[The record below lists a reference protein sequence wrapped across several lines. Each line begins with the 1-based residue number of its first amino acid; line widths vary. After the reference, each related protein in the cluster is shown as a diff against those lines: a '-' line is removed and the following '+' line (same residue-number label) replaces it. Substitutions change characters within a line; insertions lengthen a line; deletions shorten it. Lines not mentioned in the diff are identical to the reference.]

1 MINNRIVEKKRYKA
15 FGLTV
20 LSEIPLPE
28 LPQLSIQDDFADV
41 TVEIKD
47 LSAMWECYSNQNERF
62 VITEQFIMFKISEAI
77 FYIQDGERI
86 YVSPIIDSDLDRI
99 RLFILGTCMG
109 IILIQR
115 KTYALHGSAIVI
127 NGKAYAIV
135 GDSGAGKSTLAAEFL
150 TRGYKLLSDD
160 VIPISFSQH
169 TQVPMVLPA
178 YPQQKLW
185 LESLRELGM
194 ESRKYKPICGREEKF
209 SIPLSSSFV
218 QESLPLAG
226 VFELTKSD
234 VGIIEIQPIQK
245 LERMQT
251 LYYHTYRNFIIQ
263 RLGLMDWHFA
273 ATLKILKEISIFQL
287 RRPKVGFT
295 ASKLASLI
303 LDAIDMEDQKN
314 DKKSNYLVK

>member
-1 MINNRIVEKKRYKA
+1 MINNRIVEKKAYKA

-28 LPQLSIQDDFADV
+28 LPQLSIQDDLADI
-41 TVEIKD
+41 TIEIKD
-47 LSAMWECYSNQNERF
+47 LSDMWECYSVQNERF
-62 VITEQFIMFKISEAI
+62 VITEEYIMFKISEAI
-77 FYIQDGERI
+77 FYIQNGERI
-86 YVSPIIDSDLDRI
+86 FVSPIIESELDRI

-127 NGKAYAIV
+127 DGKAYAIV

-209 SIPLSSSFV
+209 SIPLTTSFI
-218 QESLPLAG
+218 QEPLPLAG
-226 VFELTKSD
+226 VFELTKSN
-234 VGIIEIQPIQK
+234 VGTIEIQPIHK
-245 LERMQT
+245 LERIQT

-273 ATLKILKEISIFQL
+273 ESVKISKEIYIFQL
-287 RRPKVGFT
+287 RRPKVSFT
-295 ASKLASLI
+295 APKLASLI
-303 LDAIDMEDQKN
+303 LDTIYREEHN
-314 DKKSNYLVK
+314 HDKKSHYFIK

>member
-1 MINNRIVEKKRYKA
+1 M
-15 FGLTV
+15 

-28 LPQLSIQDDFADV
+28 LPQLSIQDDLADI
-41 TVEIKD
+41 TIEIKD
-47 LSAMWECYSNQNERF
+47 LSDMWECYSVQNERF
-62 VITEQFIMFKISEAI
+62 VITEEYIMFKISEAI
-77 FYIQDGERI
+77 FYIQNGERI
-86 YVSPIIDSDLDRI
+86 FVSPIIESELDRI

-127 NGKAYAIV
+127 DGKAYAIV

-194 ESRKYKPICGREEKF
+194 ESRKYKPICGR
-209 SIPLSSSFV
+209 
-218 QESLPLAG
+218 
-226 VFELTKSD
+226 
-234 VGIIEIQPIQK
+234 
-245 LERMQT
+245 R
-251 LYYHTYRNFIIQ
+251 RNFLS
-263 RLGLMDWHFA
+263 R
-273 ATLKILKEISIFQL
+273 
-287 RRPKVGFT
+287 
-295 ASKLASLI
+295 
-303 LDAIDMEDQKN
+303 
-314 DKKSNYLVK
+314 